1 VSAPAILAND
11 QVARAYLA
19 RLEHARDG
27 LPPIWHFVLKV
38 GEEASEAMT
47 AWHRSTG
54 LCRGRDNLGHV
65 AEELA
70 DTVISAY
77 ALAQMLGLDL
87 DGAIQAKHHVLMTRD
102 LREPVT
108 AVIDGEQV

>member
-1 VSAPAILAND
+1 VSGGPVAGE
-11 QVARAYLA
+11 QVAAAYLA
-19 RLEHARDG
+19 RVALARGG
-27 LPPIWHFVLKV
+27 LPPVWHFVLKL
-38 GEEASEAMT
+38 GEEAEEAMT

-54 LCRGRDNLGHV
+54 LCRQRDHLGHV

-77 ALAQMLGLDL
+77 ALAAVLGIDL
-87 DGAIQAKHHVLMTRD
+87 DDAIAAKHRDLTTRD

-108 AVIDGEQV
+108 AMIDGEQV

>member
-1 VSAPAILAND
+1 VSRPLPNE

-19 RLEHARDG
+19 RLEHAREG
-27 LPPIWHFVLKV
+27 LPPVWHFVLKL
-38 GEEASEAMT
+38 GEEAEEAMR

-54 LCRGRDNLGHV
+54 LCRELDHLGHV

-77 ALAQMLGLDL
+77 ALAAILGLDL
-87 DGAIQAKHHVLMTRD
+87 DAAIQAKHHVLMTRD

-108 AVIDGEQV
+108 VMIDGEQA